1 MPSTL
6 ARFLDL
12 KKSSVTS
19 IIDNLEKEGFVC
31 RKNDPFDRRKV
42 LVHVTEKGI
51 EQVGKVFNKMLSV
64 ARMCM
69 DDLESENLDRAIEA
83 QMTLI
88 RIHRHMYERSVEL
101 LDQKCSPADEVR
113 Q

>member
-19 IIDNLEKEGFVC
+19 LIDNLEKEGFVF
-31 RKNDPFDRRKV
+31 RKDDPSDRRKV
-42 LVHVTEKGI
+42 LISVTEKGI
-51 EQVGKVFNKMLSV
+51 EQIGRVFKKMVSV
-64 ARMCM
+64 VKMCM
-69 DDLESENLDRAIEA
+69 DDVDGEKLDKLLEAEILLIEF
-83 QMTLI
+83 
-88 RIHRHMYERSVEL
+88 HRHMYDRSVEL
-101 LDQKCSPADEVR
+101 LDEKCSLESKNK